1 MYHQRPVL
9 QRMQMRDESVDTH
22 TLTQRPTTN
31 KHAIGLKAG
40 IIDNEIFSSRQVES
54 SGATH
59 RDNMVQQKGR

>member
-1 MYHQRPVL
+1 
-9 QRMQMRDESVDTH
+9 MQMRDESVDTH
-22 TLTQRPTTN
+22 THTQRPATN

-40 IIDNEIFSSRQVES
+40 IIDNEILSSRHAES